1 VAQKT
6 ERTVAKGCGNS
17 MLENKRLDSD
27 TVEEEPSLAKA
38 SKRLKQVEDK
48 KRIEAQCDGH
58 LLEDEKGKPHT
69 VTQRPKKWPRM
80 MLNAL
85 PLKQPGLL
93 HGEVPATEKTI
104 FLSKKSMDKTFGLRS
119 RTVIRSRNWWL
130 GVPIQCPQICKNQ
143 LSSRCTTASLNRVL
157 SGRLF

>member
-1 VAQKT
+1 MAQKT
-6 ERTVAKGCGNS
+6 ERTVTKGCGNS

-69 VTQRPKKWPRM
+69 VTQRQKKMAKDDAQRIAIEAPR
-80 MLNAL
+80 A
-85 PLKQPGLL
+85 
-93 HGEVPATEKTI
+93 AAW
-104 FLSKKSMDKTFGLRS
+104 RS
-119 RTVIRSRNWWL
+119 
-130 GVPIQCPQICKNQ
+130 
-143 LSSRCTTASLNRVL
+143 ASDRKDH
-157 SGRLF
+157 FF

>member
-1 VAQKT
+1 
-6 ERTVAKGCGNS
+6 

-69 VTQRPKKWPRM
+69 VTQR
-80 MLNAL
+80 
-85 PLKQPGLL
+85 Q
-93 HGEVPATEKTI
+93 
-104 FLSKKSMDKTFGLRS
+104 
-119 RTVIRSRNWWL
+119 
-130 GVPIQCPQICKNQ
+130 KNGQ
-143 LSSRCTTASLNRVL
+143 
-157 SGRLF
+157 G